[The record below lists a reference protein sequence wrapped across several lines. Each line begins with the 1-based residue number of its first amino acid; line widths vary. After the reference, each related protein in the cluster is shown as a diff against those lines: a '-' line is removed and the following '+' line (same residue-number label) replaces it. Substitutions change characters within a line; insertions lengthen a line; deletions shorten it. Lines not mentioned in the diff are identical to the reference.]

1 MSTRNAHYMN
11 ACKEMTIWNVSANVA
26 AKNDWNGKR
35 QNYFAFNDFIPKDV
49 LQDILKCQEDL
60 SN

>member
-11 ACKEMTIWNVSANVA
+11 ACKEMTIWNVSVTVA

-35 QNYFAFNDFIPKDV
+35 QNYFAFNDFRSKRY
-49 LQDILKCQEDL
+49 LQDILKCQEYL

>member
-11 ACKEMTIWNVSANVA
+11 ACKEMTIWNVSATVSAN
-26 AKNDWNGKR
+26 NDWNGKR
-35 QNYFAFNDFIPKDV
+35 QNYFAFNDFRSKRY
-49 LQDILKCQEDL
+49 LQDILKCQEYL